1 MSNRPGMFVISLDF
15 ELHWGVVS
23 QYSVADY
30 RENLD
35 GARKAIPAMLD
46 MFSDYGIHATWAI
59 VGYLF
64 FATKAD
70 LIAAS
75 PAIWPMYAQSSL
87 NPYRLFNSLG
97 ENEDEDPYHFAAS
110 LVKEIGLCP
119 GQEIASHTFSHYFCL
134 DPGQEKSA
142 FRADMQAALISAKQR
157 GYELKSLVLPAN
169 EWNPAYE
176 DVLLDLGFIAYRG
189 NSPGWMHA
197 PVTMKEQT
205 LARRV
210 ARFLDT
216 YVNLSGHGN
225 HEFAPQQDRKII
237 DVQASRF
244 LRPVPRSLSVLEPLR
259 LRRITKGMRL
269 AAESGGM
276 YHLWWHPHNFGKDID
291 ANMAFLENILRS
303 YTTLAEKYGMRSV
316 TMMEA
321 AHEVMDT
328 GKSDGVSR
336 ESELTTPLPMKLN
349 AALLH

>member
-1 MSNRPGMFVISLDF
+1 MSKRPGLFVISLDF
-15 ELHWGVVS
+15 ELHWGVIN

-46 MFSDYGIHATWAI
+46 LFSAYGIHATWAI

-75 PAIWPMYAQSSL
+75 PAIRPMYSQSSL
-87 NPYRLFNSLG
+87 NPYRLYNSLG

-119 GQEIASHTFSHYFCL
+119 GQEIASHTFSHYFCVE
-134 DPGQEKSA
+134 PGQDKSA
-142 FRADMQAALISAKQR
+142 FRADLQAALITAKQR
-157 GYELKSLVLPAN
+157 GYELKSLVLPSN

-176 DVLLDLGFIAYRG
+176 DVLRDLGFISYRG

-210 ARFLDT
+210 ARFMDT

-225 HEFAPQQDRKII
+225 HEFAPPQDRKII

-244 LRPVPRSLSVLEPLR
+244 LRPVPRSLRVLEPLR
-259 LRRITKGMRL
+259 LKRITKGMRL

-276 YHLWWHPHNFGKDID
+276 YHLWWHPHNFGADIEG
-291 ANMAFLENILRS
+291 NMAFLENILRS
-303 YTTLAEKYGMRSV
+303 YAQLAAEYGMRSA

-321 AHEVMDT
+321 ALEVMDRANPDEAS
-328 GKSDGVSR
+328 KK
-336 ESELTTPLPMKLN
+336 SELATSMQMKLN
-349 AALLH
+349 AALQQ